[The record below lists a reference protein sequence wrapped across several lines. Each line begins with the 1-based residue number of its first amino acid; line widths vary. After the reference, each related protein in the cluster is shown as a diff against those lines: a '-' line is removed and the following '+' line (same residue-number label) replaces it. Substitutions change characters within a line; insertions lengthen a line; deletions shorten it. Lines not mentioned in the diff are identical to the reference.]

1 MSANGRNRK
10 VIIRIREEEINN
22 LPVMAKLFFLLR
34 KSKKLS
40 IAGLRFIFQAFSKG
54 KRTSQNG

>member
-1 MSANGRNRK
+1 MTVTK
-10 VIIRIREEEINN
+10 VLKLFEPTMASIKEIREEEINN

-40 IAGLRFIFQAFSKG
+40 IAGLRFIF
-54 KRTSQNG
+54 